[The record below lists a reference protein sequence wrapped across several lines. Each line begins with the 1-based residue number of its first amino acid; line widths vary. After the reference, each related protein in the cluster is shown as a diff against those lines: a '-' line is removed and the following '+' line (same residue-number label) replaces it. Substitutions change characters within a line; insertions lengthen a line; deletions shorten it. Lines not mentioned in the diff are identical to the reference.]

1 MLTDGTF
8 AVRGHYSTGAAVM
21 QEGCLFCQCFL
32 LETLRRFRHNL
43 RADHFS
49 INKHSPHLGHDL
61 KGAAVGDD
69 HIRIFAHFQ

>member
-8 AVRGHYSTGAAVM
+8 AVCGHYSTGAAVM

-32 LETLRRFRHNL
+32 LEARRRFRHNL

-49 INKHSPHLGHDL
+49 INKYSPHLGHDL
-61 KGAAVGDD
+61 KGAAVGDYNVCVL
-69 HIRIFAHFQ
+69 AHLQ